1 MGIPRNKNI
10 NLFED
15 VRDDG
20 YEYGWEDFSKE
31 SVFKGKRVEIR
42 RKAGSGVRDP
52 WEFKWNGKW
61 WIARKFPWHYTE
73 DNIPNELVDLSFA
86 LLNNIPF
93 ELNVADNW
101 RTHNARQRFR

>member
-1 MGIPRNKNI
+1 MLNMNANNFMLPIC
-10 NLFED
+10 
-15 VRDDG
+15 
-20 YEYGWEDFSKE
+20 FSKE

-52 WEFKWNGKW
+52 WEFKWDGKW
-61 WIARKFPWHYTE
+61 WSAHDFPWHYTE